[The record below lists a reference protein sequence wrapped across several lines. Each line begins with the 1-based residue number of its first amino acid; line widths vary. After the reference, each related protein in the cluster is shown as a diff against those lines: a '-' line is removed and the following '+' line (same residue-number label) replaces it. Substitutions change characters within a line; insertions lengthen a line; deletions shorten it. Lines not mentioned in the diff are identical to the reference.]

1 LKYAHLPQVGASG
14 HPLKPDEA
22 KRLQQFFAKWEWLE
36 PNAVQVFQRDLELT
50 QEGEQQKALQIARQ
64 LLDVLDVLD
73 VETISQ
79 KTGLSVAEIRRL
91 SSKA

>member
-1 LKYAHLPQVGASG
+1 MKYAHLPQVGASG

-64 LLDVLDVLD
+64 LLDVLDV
-73 VETISQ
+73 ETISQ